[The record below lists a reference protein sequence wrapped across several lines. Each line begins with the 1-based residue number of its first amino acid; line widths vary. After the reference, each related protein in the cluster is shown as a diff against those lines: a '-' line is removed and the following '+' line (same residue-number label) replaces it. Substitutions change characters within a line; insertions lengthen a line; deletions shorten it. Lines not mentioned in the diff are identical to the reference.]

1 METALQLVRE
11 SLSTLPR
18 QHTPRAMVLEM
29 WSPAPQ
35 PQLHLGACAK
45 FKFPGSASDL
55 MNHEPLQRG
64 PEVCAL
70 ASPPG
75 NSDAP

>member
-29 WSPAPQ
+29 RSPAPQ
-35 PQLHLGACAK
+35 PHSPSCTWELVRNANSQ
-45 FKFPGSASDL
+45 
-55 MNHEPLQRG
+55 
-64 PEVCAL
+64 AL
-70 ASPPG
+70 PQT
-75 NSDAP
+75 